1 MVDASMEAIMRK
13 GGFALGLSVAFAL
26 LISMARAETGAALY
40 PPPDRAWTKG
50 DYVEFYFAHFN
61 GNHALPHL
69 REAEMRAVFDR
80 LVSADNLVRLVAA
93 PMPEAEKLAEL
104 RLMLSALGE
113 IRAAYNISVQ
123 AGEPLSEELARV
135 QIFMLAAL
143 ELAMRISDAAGAA
156 PSRAWDTSIV
166 GVVAS
171 LGEHDVYSKAQRG
184 ELADALSRQMQS
196 LRFLLSDKSKQR
208 MMDQVGRLA
217 ARENDPALRNSL
229 KRLLIAVAE
238 G

>member
-1 MVDASMEAIMRK
+1 MLHASVEAIMRK
-13 GGFALGLSVAFAL
+13 GGFALGLGMAL
-26 LISMARAETGAALY
+26 ALVISAARAETGVALY
-40 PPPDRAWTKG
+40 PPADRAWTKG

-69 REAEMRAVFDR
+69 RDAGMRAVFDR
-80 LVSADNLVRLVAA
+80 LVSADNLVSLVAA
-93 PMPEAEKLAEL
+93 PMPDAERLAEL
-104 RLMLSALGE
+104 RVMLSALGE

-143 ELAMRISDAAGAA
+143 ELAMRVSDAAGAA

-171 LGEHDVYSKAQRG
+171 IGEHDIYSNAQRR
-184 ELADALSRQMQS
+184 ELADALSGQMQS
-196 LRFLLSDKSKQR
+196 LRFLLSDKSKQK
-208 MMDQVGRLA
+208 MMDQIGILA
-217 ARENDPALRNSL
+217 ARESDPALRNSL